1 MSEII
6 TRKYKPLKPSSK
18 TGGVRTDVP
27 MDGIHQVQK
36 DLKTLDIILLAEPS
50 RLETGISRPEFVR
63 TILLGILAKLDAAI
77 IRINE
82 S

>member
-1 MSEII
+1 MSEIV
-6 TRKYKPLKPSSK
+6 TRLKPSSRRD
-18 TGGVRTDVP
+18 GVRTDVP

-36 DLKTLDIILLAEPS
+36 DLKTLDIILLAPPS
-50 RLETGISRPEFVR
+50 RAGTGISRPEFVR

-77 IRINE
+77 VKINE